1 MLVNQVASKEPQCPP
16 LVNQMARNEENTQVH
31 RSRCPAT
38 YTSIYTYPLDN
49 HMASKVPLCSQ
60 PSGRQSTSVSPA
72 SQPCGQQRISVYP
85 TNQPNGQESI
95 ADAVSTMPASTNV
108 G

>member
-1 MLVNQVASKEPQCPP
+1 MLVNQVASKAPQCPP

-31 RSRCPAT
+31 RSRCPAK
-38 YTSIYTYPLDN
+38 YTRIYTYPLDN

-60 PSGRQSTSVSPA
+60 PNGRQSTSVYPA
-72 SQPCGQQRISVYP
+72 S
-85 TNQPNGQESI
+85 QPNGQESI